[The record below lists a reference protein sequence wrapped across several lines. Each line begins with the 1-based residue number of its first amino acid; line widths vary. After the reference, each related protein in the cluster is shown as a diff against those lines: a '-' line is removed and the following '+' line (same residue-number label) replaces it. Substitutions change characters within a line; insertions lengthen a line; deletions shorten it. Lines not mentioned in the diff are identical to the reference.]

1 MVRAARRGPRPRR
14 RRGRARRR
22 GERRSRRDR
31 RHLLCDGDDEL
42 RRVAR
47 SDVYRS
53 RSLGRPRGFRK
64 PGLGGSHHLNRPIVR
79 RGRRGQALHRVNEV
93 EASVGRDLRVGRFD
107 EVEHALPGSS
117 ADGAVANMSVYVLA
131 RQANELGR
139 QSVVMR
145 FLEKPIGAHDVETH
159 GAREGLPQGAAEV
172 ISRPCLASRRR
183 RRHFPAILVPTSE
196 NKVCGRSLDG
206 RNGRGS
212 VRFCLAG
219 LFLFAHV
226 RLLWMRSWRCVQ
238 EPICPRAFVFDEH
251 QSGCLTG
258 IKPRWGRWRYDCGL
272 RRLPDGPSRLR
283 RRPLPAKA
291 SSRSR
296 A

>member
-53 RSLGRPRGFRK
+53 RSLGRPRAFRK
-64 PGLGGSHHLNRPIVR
+64 SGLGGSHHLNRPIVR

-117 ADGAVANMSVYVLA
+117 ADGAVANSQYMSLPD
-131 RQANELGR
+131 RLTN
-139 QSVVMR
+139 SVVS
-145 FLEKPIGAHDVETH
+145 P
-159 GAREGLPQGAAEV
+159 
-172 ISRPCLASRRR
+172 SSCAS
-183 RRHFPAILVPTSE
+183 
-196 NKVCGRSLDG
+196 
-206 RNGRGS
+206 
-212 VRFCLAG
+212 
-219 LFLFAHV
+219 
-226 RLLWMRSWRCVQ
+226 
-238 EPICPRAFVFDEH
+238 
-251 QSGCLTG
+251 
-258 IKPRWGRWRYDCGL
+258 L
-272 RRLPDGPSRLR
+272 R
-283 RRPLPAKA
+283 
-291 SSRSR
+291 SRSALMMSRHMVPVKDCRR
-296 A
+296 AQQK